1 MNAAAVIK
9 GTLKAATHPKRRT
22 LVNKYLSMLLVV
34 VAFAGASVP
43 APSQE
48 AKVVVTIP
56 FEFVVGTQTL
66 PGGTYTVSRSSVG
79 TSSPLL
85 LSSRGQSVFLLP
97 TAFDSAESGA
107 AVKFDQVGEEH
118 VLSQIK
124 TPEGI
129 YTIDNHREVEK
140 LNKLA
145 QSNNHNWTKGMAAA
159 GSQ

>member
-1 MNAAAVIK
+1 M
-9 GTLKAATHPKRRT
+9 
-22 LVNKYLSMLLVV
+22 NKYLSMLLVV
-34 VAFAGASVP
+34 VALAGASLSAP
-43 APSQE
+43 AQD

-56 FEFVVGTQTL
+56 FEFVVGTRTL
-66 PGGTYTVSRSSVG
+66 PSGTYTVSRTSAG
-79 TSSPLL
+79 TGSPLL
-85 LSSRGQSVFLLP
+85 LSSRDQSVFLLP
-97 TAFDSAESGA
+97 AAFDDVESGTG
-107 AVKFDQVGEEH
+107 VRFDQVGEEH

-145 QSNNHNWTKGMAAA
+145 QSTNHNPTKGMAAA